1 LRVRIRCDLC
11 VVCELLIP
19 PLLCDSL

>member
-19 PLLCDSL
+19 PLLRDSL